1 MLNSNVEIIDIVA
14 VYSDDKQTSNIEEL
28 WDDVS
33 LLRDQIDLVKQLL
46 WALTEPTLLY
56 CKLSNKS
63 TYVLAL
69 KSLPPWDHEEQLI
82 ALTSFSLEVAKY

>member
-1 MLNSNVEIIDIVA
+1 MLTLLIFTSIHAKGLNVYNGNQLAMLNSNVEIIDIVA

-46 WALTEPTLLY
+46 
-56 CKLSNKS
+56 
-63 TYVLAL
+63 
-69 KSLPPWDHEEQLI
+69 
-82 ALTSFSLEVAKY
+82 